1 MCYACTPALPALKM
15 VPGPARPEPTGP
27 QYFTFDPLP
36 EAGESPAPRNLSK
49 SNRIKKRSR
58 RVLYP
63 RVVSERTHAQQGSSD
78 SWVHLEGGGGFPEGQ
93 RSGTPLNSA
102 ILCTFTQE
110 VSPLS
115 SVKRYYPAE
124 ERSYVKHLF
133 VILLTIIFFQVY
145 SAEEE
150 FTVVDASQSAEKT
163 SQSAAESAID
173 ITQFL
178 EQRPAAF

>member
-1 MCYACTPALPALKM
+1 MNTLYGATATMCYACTPALPTLKM
-15 VPGPARPEPTGP
+15 VPGPGRPEPTGP

-63 RVVSERTHAQQGSSD
+63 RVV
-78 SWVHLEGGGGFPEGQ
+78 
-93 RSGTPLNSA
+93 
-102 ILCTFTQE
+102 
-110 VSPLS
+110 
-115 SVKRYYPAE
+115 KRYYPAE

-150 FTVVDASQSAEKT
+150 FAALDASQNAEENVSVCST
-163 SQSAAESAID
+163 EMRGSEEENLLEQLIVASVEIEEAANSTGWDWGDWEAAESAID